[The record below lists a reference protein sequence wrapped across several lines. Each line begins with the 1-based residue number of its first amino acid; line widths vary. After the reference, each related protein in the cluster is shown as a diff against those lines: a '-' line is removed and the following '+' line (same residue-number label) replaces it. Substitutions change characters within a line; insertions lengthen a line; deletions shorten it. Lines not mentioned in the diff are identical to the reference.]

1 MTTLNNSAEG
11 GTNGTT
17 VTVANSDATS
27 GTAWDTV
34 TIGSGGAA
42 LTYDNTHTYGTL
54 AYKCVSGTS
63 ITSLAWSTSLGTLGE
78 AWGRVYLYMDSLPSS
93 ISAGLLRITNGSSQV
108 ARLTISGT
116 GNIELRNAANTK
128 LGQTVTGVA
137 IGQWVRVEWHCVPLA
152 TNGTI
157 EVRLFN
163 SADSITADES
173 TGFTNAAL
181 LTNLTQVQHGPVNN
195 VASGTYWLDNLIV
208 TTLDWAGPV
217 VQPVTPA
224 GVTSGETFGT
234 ATLTP
239 GPVTVSPSGVASG
252 QAFGVDAL
260 SLNVLP
266 GGIASSEALGTPAVA
281 PGLWTV
287 APGGITSGEA
297 FGTATI
303 SRGFGVLPSGIPSA
317 EAFGST
323 TLVYS
328 QAVAP
333 TGIGSAETFGVPVVN
348 IPWLIAP
355 QGIDSAEAFGL
366 ANLVQWVLHPPVIKE
381 GPVADGPLF
390 SRYKLYRGIS
400 IIQDADGSWRTA
412 RYPAQT
418 ELETA
423 LRVYMGGRMYPLTSD
438 DRAML
443 ISAGFGD
450 YIEEI

>member
-1 MTTLNNSAEG
+1 MTTVNNTGEG

-17 VTVANSDATS
+17 VTTVNSGGAS

-34 TIGSGGAA
+34 TVGSGGAA
-42 LTYDNTHTYGTL
+42 LTFDNTHTYGTL

-63 ITSLAWSTSLGTLGE
+63 ITDLAWSTALGTLGE
-78 AWGRVYLYMDSLPSS
+78 AWGRVYLYMDSLPSVS
-93 ISAGLLRITNGSSQV
+93 TGLLRITNGSSQV
-108 ARLTISGT
+108 ARITISTT

-137 IGQWVRVEWHCVPLA
+137 TGQWVRVEWHCVALA

-157 EVRLFN
+157 EIRLFN

-195 VASGTYWLDNLIV
+195 VAAGTYWLDNLIV
-208 TTLDWAGPV
+208 TTLDWAGPAT
-217 VQPVTPA
+217 QPVTP
-224 GVTSGETFGT
+224 SGAVSAETFGT
-234 ATLTP
+234 NTLTP
-239 GPVTVSPSGVASG
+239 GPVTVTPSGVATG
-252 QAFGVDAL
+252 EAFGVDAL

-266 GGIASSEALGTPAVA
+266 AGIASSEALGTPAVT

-287 APGGITSGEA
+287 SPTGIGSAEA
-297 FGTATI
+297 FGASTI
-303 SRGFGVLPSGIPSA
+303 SRGFGILPSGIPSA
-317 EAFGST
+317 ETFGST
-323 TLVYS
+323 SLVYA
-328 QAVAP
+328 QAVTT
-333 TGIGSAETFGVPVVN
+333 TGIDSAETFGVPVVN
-348 IPWLIAP
+348 VPWLISP
-355 QGIDSAEAFGL
+355 EGIGSAEAFGVP
-366 ANLVQWVLHPPVIKE
+366 AFVQWVLHPPVVRE

-390 SRYKLYRGIS
+390 SRYKLYRGVS

-438 DRAML
+438 DRAIL
-443 ISAGFGD
+443 IAAGFGD
-450 YIEEI
+450 YIEEV